1 MGARSGGSQ
10 FLLTS
15 QCASRNTT
23 TTPFA
28 SFAPLV
34 RDLVVGNVS
43 LDLKLFV
50 AEPEIKVF
58 GLAIKVLLIG
68 QKPDK
73 TFPLRISDQAD
84 KTSED
89 PDVVLQTL
97 EKKSRLDFALIARAL
112 SNYSHLSQIF
122 FVREI
127 VNE

>member
-1 MGARSGGSQ
+1 M
-10 FLLTS
+10 TS
-15 QCASRNTT
+15 QWASRNTT

-50 AEPEIKVF
+50 ADPDIKAF

-73 TFPLRISDQAD
+73 TFPLRISDQTD

-97 EKKSRLDFALIARAL
+97 EKTSCLGFAVIARTL
-112 SNYSHLSQIF
+112 SSYSHLSQIF

-127 VNE
+127 VNQ